1 MTNGNYFSYTL
12 EDYLSH
18 HYGLIRLKFLLMRD
32 MLIKHFIISISIL
45 LIVSFAFVQS
55 ASAAELVS
63 FSSKDSQ
70 GKLHTVE
77 QYRGK
82 WVIVNYWGIFC
93 GPCLRE
99 MPELSIFH
107 NQHKEHDA
115 VVLGINQEDL
125 PTKVTTRFADKMNI
139 SFPLLSVPFDQVTP
153 FGKVTVLPTTFI
165 INPQGELVAR
175 QQGAITMHALDDY
188 IKRHSLKIAQDKPGK
203 AEDTD

>member
-1 MTNGNYFSYTL
+1 MP
-12 EDYLSH
+12 
-18 HYGLIRLKFLLMRD
+18 
-32 MLIKHFIISISIL
+32 IKQFIISISIS
-45 LIVSFAFVQS
+45 LIVSFAFVQTT
-55 ASAAELVS
+55 SAAKLVN
-63 FSSKDSQ
+63 FSSKDLQ
-70 GKLHTVE
+70 GKLQSVE

-125 PTKVTTRFADKMNI
+125 PAKVMTRFADKMNI
-139 SFPLLSVPFDQVTP
+139 SFPLLSVPFEQATP

-165 INPQGELVAR
+165 INPQGELVAK
-175 QQGAITMHALDDY
+175 QQGAITMQVLEDY
-188 IKRHSLKIAQDKPGK
+188 IKRNRQKALQDKPRK
-203 AEDTD
+203 SQDLDKS

>member
-1 MTNGNYFSYTL
+1 
-12 EDYLSH
+12 
-18 HYGLIRLKFLLMRD
+18 MRD
-32 MLIKHFIISISIL
+32 MPIKQFIISISIL
-45 LIVSFAFVQS
+45 LIVSFAFVQT
-55 ASAAELVS
+55 ASAAEPVK

-70 GKLHTVE
+70 GKLHTIE

-107 NQHKEHDA
+107 NQHKAHDA

-125 PTKVTTRFADKMNI
+125 PAKVMARFADKMNI

>member
-1 MTNGNYFSYTL
+1 
-12 EDYLSH
+12 
-18 HYGLIRLKFLLMRD
+18 MRD
-32 MLIKHFIISISIL
+32 MPIKQFIISISIS
-45 LIVSFAFVQS
+45 LIVSFTFVQTT
-55 ASAAELVS
+55 SAAELVN
-63 FSSKDSQ
+63 FSSKDLQ

-107 NQHKEHDA
+107 NQHKAHDA

-125 PTKVTTRFADKMNI
+125 PAKVMTRFADKMNI
-139 SFPLLSVPFDQVTP
+139 SFPLLSVPFEQSTP

-175 QQGAITMHALDDY
+175 QQGAITMQALEDY
-188 IKRHSLKIAQDKPGK
+188 IKRHSLKTSQDKPGK
-203 AEDTD
+203 TQDMD